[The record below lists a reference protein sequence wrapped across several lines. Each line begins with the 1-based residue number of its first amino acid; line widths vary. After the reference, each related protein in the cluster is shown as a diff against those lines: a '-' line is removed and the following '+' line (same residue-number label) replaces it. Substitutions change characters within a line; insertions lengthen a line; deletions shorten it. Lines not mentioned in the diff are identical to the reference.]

1 MISSID
7 IDHKCYIPLQIPRHD
22 AKTSR
27 KNIIKETCKHFL
39 MSLVKVA
46 AGIGAVV
53 VILLAV
59 LVLYTATKPS
69 LTVKSVEVTDVESK
83 PPEVL
88 GLHYPAIRILF
99 KTDKYPVKFYLMTPE
114 GDMINSYEAKLP
126 EETAYL
132 AIGKPWENIVGSRSY
147 VVKAFIEE
155 KEVFRREVNV
165 KGLSGSARVLNV
177 SIGTELYPNLS
188 GVKSIPE
195 PVINKIL
202 IEVENSGDVPLYLSS
217 SVLSADGNPL
227 VFKPSKVAIMP
238 GSREKVELSIPWVI
252 YLDKRHVFTVSI
264 PGIGNSSYTAE
275 PLRPEV
281 RVESV
286 GLRPNYIPGLRNA
299 PPVGYFLDNVTITVR
314 NTEAYPISFLHNFEV
329 YVGDKKA
336 IVFPP
341 DIFLNP
347 GEERTLTITCDL
359 YVEKKPSEV
368 RVKLYGTEVAYQVP

>member
-1 MISSID
+1 
-7 IDHKCYIPLQIPRHD
+7 
-22 AKTSR
+22 
-27 KNIIKETCKHFL
+27 
-39 MSLVKVA
+39 MSLVKVV
-46 AGIGAVV
+46 AGIGAVT

-59 LVLYTATKPS
+59 LVLYTATKPP
-69 LTVKSVEVTDVESK
+69 LTVKSVEVTDAESK

-99 KTDKYPVKFYLMTPE
+99 KTDKYPVKFYLMTPG
-114 GDMINSYEAKLP
+114 GDVINSYEAKLP

-147 VVKAFIEE
+147 VVKAFIED
-155 KEVFRREVNV
+155 KEVFRREVYV
-165 KGLSGSARVLNV
+165 KGLSGSVRILNV
-177 SIGTELYPNLS
+177 SIETELYPNLS
-188 GVKSIPE
+188 SVKSIPE
-195 PVINKIL
+195 PVIKRIL
-202 IEVENSGDVPLYLSS
+202 MEVENSGDVPLYLSS
-217 SVLSADGNPL
+217 PIIPSPESPLSVDGVPL
-227 VFKPSKVAIMP
+227 AFEPSRIIML
-238 GSREKVELSIPWVI
+238 GKGRIWLSIISSWRGVD
-252 YLDKRHVFTVSI
+252 LDKRHVFTISI

-329 YVGDKKA
+329 YAGDKKA
-336 IVFPP
+336 TVFPP
-341 DIFLNP
+341 DAFLNP
-347 GEERTLTITCDL
+347 GEERTLTIKCDL
-359 YVEKKPSEV
+359 YMEKKPSEV